1 MAIAKYVVVGAIL
14 STAAA
19 APAAAEDCFI
29 KVSRP
34 AVAKPAAPKAA
45 APHRAVKPAKAKPAA
60 STQARKP
67 VTKPRKVVAAAKP
80 AAPMKKLPESS
91 YAMRT
96 DFAPAPPSTECDT
109 KPSIM
114 AALPPEARPPAQR
127 LLDEVAGP
135 PAESAESSP
144 PMSLA
149 ALPVSGPGGGGFPAR
164 FGPRGGGG
172 GGTYIT
178 PPGDGGETPTT
189 PTDPTDPTTPTKP
202 TDPTDPST
210 PTDPTDPSGRS
221 ASSAS

>member
-19 APAAAEDCFI
+19 TPAAAEDCFI

-45 APHRAVKPAKAKPAA
+45 KPARAVKPAKAKPAA
-60 STQARKP
+60 SVQARKP
-67 VTKPRKVVAAAKP
+67 VAKPRTAVAAAKP

-91 YAMRT
+91 YTMRT
-96 DFAPAPPSTECDT
+96 AYVPAPPSTECDT

-135 PAESAESSP
+135 PAEIADASP
-144 PMSLA
+144 PMTLA
-149 ALPVSGPGGGGFPAR
+149 ALPVGGGGGGFPAV
-164 FGPRGGGG
+164 FGPLVGARAAHHRAQA
-172 GGTYIT
+172 
-178 PPGDGGETPTT
+178 EE
-189 PTDPTDPTTPTKP
+189 
-202 TDPTDPST
+202 
-210 PTDPTDPSGRS
+210 
-221 ASSAS
+221 A

>member
-1 MAIAKYVVVGAIL
+1 MAVAKYVVMGAIL
-14 STAAA
+14 TTAAA

-34 AVAKPAAPKAA
+34 AVAKPVAPKAA

-60 STQARKP
+60 SAQARKP
-67 VTKPRKVVAAAKP
+67 STKPRTAVAAAKP

-91 YAMRT
+91 FTMRT
-96 DFAPAPPSTECDT
+96 AYVPAPPSTECDT

-135 PAESAESSP
+135 PADAADASP
-144 PMSLA
+144 PMTLA
-149 ALPVSGPGGGGFPAR
+149 SLPVGGPGGGLPTF

-172 GGTYIT
+172 GG
-178 PPGDGGETPTT
+178 GGN
-189 PTDPTDPTTPTKP
+189 KKQK
-202 TDPTDPST
+202 
-210 PTDPTDPSGRS
+210 R
-221 ASSAS
+221 